1 MLPPD
6 RTIVPDVLKA
16 PQDLVTVRTHTTV
29 EQAAQMMA
37 ERRIGAVLVVG
48 EDGKLAGIFTER
60 DALVRVVAWQRSP
73 AATLVAEVMTP
84 GPDTIQTD
92 SSVQLALDQMAER
105 GYRHLPV
112 LDGDRIYGIIS
123 IRDLYR
129 SMKSQMEEDILM
141 LAEMLIQG

>member
-6 RTIVPDVLKA
+6 RTIVPDILSA
-16 PQDLVTVRTHTTV
+16 PQDLVTVHTYTSV
-29 EQAAQMMA
+29 EEAAHLMA
-37 ERRIGAVLVVG
+37 VRRIGAVLVVG

-60 DALVRVVAWQRSP
+60 DALVRVVAWQRAP

-84 GPDTIQTD
+84 NPDTIQVD
-92 SSVQLALDQMAER
+92 SSVQIALDQMAER

-112 LDGDRIYGIIS
+112 MDGDAIYGIIS

-129 SMKSQMEEDILM
+129 SMKAQMEEDILM

>member
-6 RTIVPDVLKA
+6 RTIVPDVLKER
-16 PQDLVTVRTHTTV
+16 QDLVVVHTYTSV
-29 EQAAQMMA
+29 EQAAQLMA
-37 ERRIGAVLVVG
+37 EHRIGAVLVVG
-48 EDGKLAGIFTER
+48 EDGKLAGIFSER
-60 DALVRVVAWQRSP
+60 DALVRVMAWQRAP

-84 GPDTIQTD
+84 DPDTIQAD
-92 SSVQLALDQMAER
+92 SSVQIALDQMAER

-112 LDGDRIYGIIS
+112 LNGDELYGIIS

-129 SMKSQMEEDILM
+129 SVKQQMEEDILM

>member
-92 SSVQLALDQMAER
+92 SSVQIALDQMAER

-112 LDGDRIYGIIS
+112 LDGERIYGIIS

>member
-92 SSVQLALDQMAER
+92 SSVQIALDQMAER